1 MENKLDYGYY
11 KSPIGII
18 KIVASDNYIKELA
31 FVKEVNQ
38 LADDFDN
45 NYSEIIKNTIL
56 QLNEYFQ
63 GKRRDFYLPLQP
75 KGTCFQQRV
84 WQELEKI
91 DYGKTASYKE
101 IALKTGN
108 EKATRAVG
116 GANNKNPI
124 AIIIPCHRVIG
135 TNGSMVGYSG
145 GLDKKLFLLNLEI
158 QTINK
163 NEPR

>member
-18 KIVASDNYIKELA
+18 KIVASDEYIKELA

-38 LADDFDN
+38 LADFN
-45 NYSEIIKNTIL
+45 NNCSEIIKNTIF

-63 GKRRDFYLPLQP
+63 GKRRDFCLPLQP